1 MRTPLRFASLALL
14 AALAAAPLVFRA
26 QSRADAADDLTT
38 LRGVATDKRGP
49 AADAEVAA
57 GIIGWAPAAGD
68 HVVTAMTDGEGRFSL
83 QRAPLGPIDVW
94 IRPKGGEWT
103 FVLRM
108 SHPGVNDLAVDA
120 RPKEGVG
127 GRGFGGF
134 GGDRDGTVT
143 GVVTDKQGKPVARA
157 AAGLRGDDSTWV
169 LTDAKGEFTLTKA
182 GDDDGLVVRANG
194 FRDAVTRVKLDKKRM
209 TIKLDVAKPT
219 VVHVD
224 DPAGKPL
231 AGAWVTLGD
240 PEDIQTATGFSSLFP
255 PRPRLV
261 GAWTD
266 AKGDARIAW
275 GGPDD
280 ETVATAY
287 ALGSGPASKKVSASK
302 GPIRLQV
309 TPARPMFAVCTM
321 KGGDTPVGDVY
332 LGLPHESDG
341 GPDAISALPASAE
354 RGPVVVGRTDESGRC
369 LIPHVPPGVDT
380 LRVVGEQKRDAEVRL
395 EPLGVPGGGK

>member
-1 MRTPLRFASLALL
+1 MRTPLRFASLAIL
-14 AALAAAPLVFRA
+14 AALAAAPLVLRT
-26 QSRADAADDLTT
+26 QSRADAADDPAT
-38 LRGVATDKRGP
+38 LRGVATDKRG
-49 AADAEVAA
+49 ATADAEVAA

-68 HVVTAMTDGEGRFSL
+68 HVAAATTDAEGRFSL

-94 IRPKGGEWT
+94 VRPKGGEWT
-103 FVLRM
+103 FSVRM
-108 SHPGVNDLAVDA
+108 WHPGVNDLAVDA
-120 RPKEGVG
+120 RPKEGLG
-127 GRGFGGF
+127 SSGFGRQ
-134 GGDRDGTVT
+134 RDGTVA
-143 GVVTDKQGKPVARA
+143 GIVTDKQGKPVARA

-182 GDDDGLVVRANG
+182 GDGDGLVVRANG
-194 FRDAVTRVKLDKKRM
+194 FRDAITEVKLDKKRM

-240 PEDIQTATGFSSLFP
+240 PEDIQSATGFSSLFP

-287 ALGSGPASKKVSASK
+287 AANCAPASKKISASK

-309 TPARPMFAVCTM
+309 GAPRPMIAVCTM
-321 KGGDTPVGDVY
+321 KDGGGPLGDVY

-341 GPDAISALPASAE
+341 GPEAISALAESAE

-369 LIPHVPPGVDT
+369 VIPHVPAGVDA
-380 LRVVGEQKRDAEVRL
+380 LRVVGEHKREAAVRL
-395 EPLGVPGGGK
+395 EPVEAGSGK